1 MHGSPVFR
9 QLPCRVRSPVLIGQC
24 VAGHKHRK
32 FASVQPRIVYRRL
45 CWSPLKAGTGAPRDI
60 QPLAWAKYA
69 SERHNY
75 FRYSITVCVDTVMQ
89 RMCYWAEHV
98 TTHRHETTESS
109 AQYTAALTL
118 AFPAWSD
125 GCIQPPVCYC
135 VRMPVELDTLPAFYN
150 FSG

>member
-1 MHGSPVFR
+1 MKGNTAPTHPAASFRSYRPPPAQQSSVEKVLRVFKVSKSPDAWFTGLQTVASSR
-9 QLPCRVRSPVLIGQC
+9 TVLIGQC

-45 CWSPLKAGTGAPRDI
+45 CWSPLKAGTGAPGDI

-89 RMCYWAEHV
+89 RMCY
-98 TTHRHETTESS
+98 
-109 AQYTAALTL
+109 
-118 AFPAWSD
+118 
-125 GCIQPPVCYC
+125 
-135 VRMPVELDTLPAFYN
+135 
-150 FSG
+150 